1 MTELKLQ
8 FQVEVPELPID
19 MDKVMVSFLKA
30 AVENYSVELFDRLY
44 NKKESITKKFCW
56 SCYFPQAKFTS
67 EVIRLGANK
76 FTMNFSDCDIGE
88 LLMFYNAFS
97 LMKYKTFHMN
107 RNSMKLMSVKTKQL
121 KEIKE
126 TEVIIKMQSSLL
138 ARKHNSDDNTD
149 IYYTC
154 EDTEFPEIV
163 KENLRIFLQKINLE
177 CDINDF
183 SVTPLKG
190 KKIVARVWQRPT
202 DASVGIYKL
211 TGNPQLLEILR
222 TAGLGVRRGLGHG
235 KFVIIY

>member
-1 MTELKLQ
+1 M
-8 FQVEVPELPID
+8 
-19 MDKVMVSFLKA
+19 
-30 AVENYSVELFDRLY
+30 
-44 NKKESITKKFCW
+44 
-56 SCYFPQAKFTS
+56 
-67 EVIRLGANK
+67 NK
-76 FTMNFSDCDIGE
+76 FTITFSDADMGE
-88 LLMFYNAFS
+88 LLMFFNAFT

-107 RNSMKLMSVKTKQL
+107 RNSMKLMYVKTKQL

-183 SVTPLKG
+183 SVIPLKG

-235 KFVIIY
+235 KFEIIY